1 VEATRTIL
9 VVDDTPLFR
18 ELGAL
23 FLARS
28 GRVVTAN
35 NGFEAL
41 EAARRERPSVIVADL
56 DMPHRGGDDLCRRL
70 KQYPDLQDTAVILMT
85 AGDRGED
92 RARAVRAGASDVLAK
107 PLSRVA
113 LIQAVNRF
121 LRGGRTR
128 GLARADLAAPV
139 QIVHRQQA
147 RWGKAR
153 NLSRGGIF
161 VEADLAMPLYTE
173 VELEFRLR
181 EGAAPLLPTAQV
193 VWRRDPAP
201 GRTPGL
207 GLQFL
212 ALDGSSAREID
223 AYVHEHAYAGA
234 DAGAES

>member
-1 VEATRTIL
+1 VEAARTIL

-23 FLARS
+23 FLART

-41 EAARRERPSVIVADL
+41 ELAGRECPSVIVADL
-56 DMPHRGGDDLCRRL
+56 DMPHMGGDDLCRRL
-70 KQYPDLQDTAVILMT
+70 KQIPELRDTAVILLT

-92 RARAVRAGASDVLAK
+92 RARAIRAGASDVLAK

-121 LRGGRTR
+121 LRGGRGR
-128 GLARADLAAPV
+128 GLTRAELEAPV
-139 QIVHRQQA
+139 QIVHRSES
-147 RWGKAR
+147 RWGQAR
-153 NLSRGGIF
+153 NLSRGGMF
-161 VEADLAMPLYTE
+161 VEAELPMPLYTE

-181 EGAAPLLPTAQV
+181 EDAAPLLPTAQV
-193 VWRRDPAP
+193 VWRREPGP
-201 GRTPGL
+201 GRRPGV

-212 ALDGSSAREID
+212 ALDGSSARAID
-223 AYVHEHAYAGA
+223 AYVYEHGRAGA
-234 DAGAES
+234 DAGADR